1 MVMENEIRL
10 GDIMDKLTPSDRVV
24 IYNAARQVVYR
35 GYAANAVHGTLNPQ
49 RRIKK
54 MGLGMET
61 YRATEQMWDW
71 AKTNSL
77 PLGHGEKSIIQIM
90 RYMQLTE
97 EEMLAIRWHMGAF
110 DSTVKGGSYDMNY
123 AFAQS
128 RLAAMLHIADMM
140 ATHLDE
146 RTEVNE

>member
-71 AKTNSL
+71 EKTDSLRSRCQLNNSHNTGWKTCNTFCISEL
-77 PLGHGEKSIIQIM
+77 
-90 RYMQLTE
+90 
-97 EEMLAIRWHMGAF
+97 
-110 DSTVKGGSYDMNY
+110 N
-123 AFAQS
+123 
-128 RLAAMLHIADMM
+128 
-140 ATHLDE
+140 
-146 RTEVNE
+146 

>member
-35 GYAANAVHGTLNPQ
+35 GYAANAAHGTLNPQ

-71 AKTNSL
+71 EKTDSL
-77 PLGHGEKSIIQIM
+77 PEQVPVEQFTQYRVEDL
-90 RYMQLTE
+90 R
-97 EEMLAIRWHMGAF
+97 
-110 DSTVKGGSYDMNY
+110 D
-123 AFAQS
+123 
-128 RLAAMLHIADMM
+128 IADVLKITEGTDTNIRKSMESILRI
-140 ATHLDE
+140 ADRLE
-146 RTEVNE
+146 RTSNGKKRR

>member
-10 GDIMDKLTPSDRVV
+10 GDIMDKLTPGDRVV

-71 AKTNSL
+71 EKTDSL
-77 PLGHGEKSIIQIM
+77 PEQVPVEQCTGCGTYWNMRDLRLDFEAIQQRLIKAA
-90 RYMQLTE
+90 TE
-97 EEMLAIRWHMGAF
+97 G
-110 DSTVKGGSYDMNY
+110 
-123 AFAQS
+123 
-128 RLAAMLHIADMM
+128 
-140 ATHLDE
+140 
-146 RTEVNE
+146 